1 MNNKLKRLWDEQH
14 GCCYYCS
21 GETFLVGSGEA
32 KSSVKAR
39 FGIPEGRG
47 SGTLLRRRRATLEHL
62 RKKADGGTLANTN
75 IVMACMGCNV
85 RRGDLTVEQ
94 FKALV
99 SEVVAR
105 GIHWTLHP
113 DITNIRTADDAS
125 VLRRTRSSEGA
136 ERQKRENATSIV
148 QL

>member
-1 MNNKLKRLWDEQH
+1 MNTKLKRLWVEQQ
-14 GCCYYCS
+14 GRCYYCS
-21 GETFLVGSGEA
+21 GETYLVGSGEVKA
-32 KSSVKAR
+32 SVKAR

-62 RKKADGGTLANTN
+62 KKRADGGTLANTN

-85 RRGDLTVEQ
+85 RRGDLSVDE

-99 SEVVAR
+99 VEVVSR

-113 DITNIRTADDAS
+113 
-125 VLRRTRSSEGA
+125 
-136 ERQKRENATSIV
+136 
-148 QL
+148 